1 MGQNEEPAQR
11 TVCPGNQNLII
22 HIVIRKTGQPS
33 EFLFTEKDCAS
44 KRRGHIWFKQ
54 IRPPIAVEAAPA
66 MVLTSKLQDQYTKT
80 MSFCQFLIL
89 ALLVKLCKVWLKPQ
103 QICAYLHNSS
113 KSRYWIAA
121 NVKTALNSMVGP
133 SSLKCLKESQGK
145 FFRKRGEYHERPI
158 SSDWETNQWDCLLFR
173 ARK

>member
-22 HIVIRKTGQPS
+22 YTVIRKTGQPS

-66 MVLTSKLQDQYTKT
+66 MVLTSKLQGQYTINNVVLSIPYLGVVGKIVQSAVEIT
-80 MSFCQFLIL
+80 TN
-89 ALLVKLCKVWLKPQ
+89 LCVF
-103 QICAYLHNSS
+103 
-113 KSRYWIAA
+113 
-121 NVKTALNSMVGP
+121 T
-133 SSLKCLKESQGK
+133 
-145 FFRKRGEYHERPI
+145 
-158 SSDWETNQWDCLLFR
+158 
-173 ARK
+173 